1 MGSTAIL
8 ATGLFGSGGG
18 SVTHP
23 EMKKRRNNTMGG
35 KTDTETLLQKNLA
48 NIIFPPL

>member
-1 MGSTAIL
+1 MGSTATL

-23 EMKKRRNNTMGG
+23 VIKKRRNNTMNV
-35 KTDTETLLQKNLA
+35 KADSETLLQKNLE
-48 NIIFPPL
+48 NIIFPP